1 MPFRSHYT
9 MAPADA
15 PLPEGLTPIQPTT
28 HAAVP
33 LAFSSVQAGFP
44 SPAEGYAEKAIDFNE
59 MLEGTHPA
67 TFAIRARGESMT
79 EAGISDGDLL
89 VVDRSRR
96 PRAGDIVVMQIN
108 NEFTVKR
115 FMEKPDGTPYLHPES
130 RLPDFKDIVPS
141 EFEEWICFGVVR
153 HIIKSL

>member
-1 MPFRSHYT
+1 

-15 PLPEGLTPIQPTT
+15 PLPEGLTPIHPTT

-33 LAFSSVQAGFP
+33 LAFSEVQAGFP
-44 SPAEGYAEKAIDFNE
+44 SPAEGYVEKAIDFNE

-115 FMEKPDGTPYLHPES
+115 FMEKPDGTP
-130 RLPDFKDIVPS
+130 
-141 EFEEWICFGVVR
+141 
-153 HIIKSL
+153 

>member
-33 LAFSSVQAGFP
+33 LAFSGVQAGFP

-59 MLEGTHPA
+59 MLEGACSH
-67 TFAIRARGESMT
+67 
-79 EAGISDGDLL
+79 
-89 VVDRSRR
+89 
-96 PRAGDIVVMQIN
+96 
-108 NEFTVKR
+108 
-115 FMEKPDGTPYLHPES
+115 
-130 RLPDFKDIVPS
+130 
-141 EFEEWICFGVVR
+141 
-153 HIIKSL
+153 